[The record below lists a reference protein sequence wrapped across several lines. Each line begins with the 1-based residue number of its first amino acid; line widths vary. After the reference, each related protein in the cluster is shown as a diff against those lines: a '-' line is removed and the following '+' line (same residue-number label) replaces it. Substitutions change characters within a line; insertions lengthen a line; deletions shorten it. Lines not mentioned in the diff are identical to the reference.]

1 MVNWNL
7 LPGEKKIHL
16 TKMSR
21 VVFLKSYILSAVL
34 VLVAFVSLFLPIELF
49 NFVLFFLFIVLSIV
63 PYFLA
68 EGKRKKEM
76 VLITTARVLIR
87 KKSSDPASKGT
98 IEEETISFD
107 KITNVQVRQTKKQ
120 RMLKMGDVIFKI
132 PGEEHTI
139 TDIHDPHAIERAV
152 YKILNI
158 EKQRGIIK

>member
-7 LPGEKKIHL
+7 LPDEKKIHL

-21 VVFLKSYILSAVL
+21 VVFLKAYLISFALILIGGAL
-34 VLVAFVSLFLPIELF
+34 LFLPLGSLKYTA
-49 NFVLFFLFIVLSIV
+49 FVLFLGASAIPAFLV
-63 PYFLA
+63 
-68 EGKRKKEM
+68 EQKRKREM
-76 VLITTARVLIR
+76 VLITTERVLIR
-87 KKSSDPASKGT
+87 KKSNDPEYYG
-98 IEEETISFD
+98 IIQEETILFN
-107 KITNVQVRQTKKQ
+107 KLTNVQVRQTKKQ

-132 PGEEHTI
+132 PGEEHII

>member
-7 LPGEKKIHL
+7 LPNEKKIHL

-21 VVFLKSYILSAVL
+21 VVFLKAYLISFALILIGIVL
-34 VLVAFVSLFLPIELF
+34 LFLPLGSFKYIIFILF
-49 NFVLFFLFIVLSIV
+49 LGASAIPALLVEN
-63 PYFLA
+63 
-68 EGKRKKEM
+68 KRKREM
-76 VLITTARVLIR
+76 VLITTERVLIR
-87 KKSSDPASKGT
+87 KKSSNPESKGT
-98 IEEETISFD
+98 IQEETILFD